1 MFFLLVCSSHPR
13 TKYFFQTAHF
23 FTLLVPIVQQPGQ
36 AVMLGRLSMFLY
48 FLLVLPV
55 MEEERHRQKG
65 HNDVVELS

>member
-1 MFFLLVCSSHPR
+1 
-13 TKYFFQTAHF
+13 
-23 FTLLVPIVQQPGQ
+23 
-36 AVMLGRLSMFLY
+36 MLGRLSMFLY